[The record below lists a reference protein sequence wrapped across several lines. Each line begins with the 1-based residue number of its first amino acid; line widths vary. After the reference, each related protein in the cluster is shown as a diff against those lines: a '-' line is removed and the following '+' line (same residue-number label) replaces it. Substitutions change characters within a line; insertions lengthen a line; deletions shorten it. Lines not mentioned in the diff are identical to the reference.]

1 MNPTILA
8 ALFTSSLALLGLT
21 VGKDSKVSE
30 FRQQWIDGL
39 RADVSEFLASVQHVF
54 GFRVVEK
61 YKENAPKVSA
71 DEQYKAMQ
79 RTNELSSR
87 IRLRLDPEKPLSK
100 KLTAEM
106 KRLRDIAHD
115 SDLLETNLLLQAHV
129 VEECTSALLDEAWE
143 RVKKGE
149 RKYRVCIWI
158 SAIILALS
166 LVALF
171 ITSFTP
177 LRDWIVA
184 HFGCLIGSRRV
195 FSAPTALV

>member
-1 MNPTILA
+1 MNPSILA

-21 VGKDSKVSE
+21 VGKDSKVSK

-39 RADVSEFLASVQHVF
+39 HADVSEFLATVQHVF
-54 GFRVVEK
+54 GFRVIEHFK
-61 YKENAPKVSA
+61 GDDKDHKISA
-71 DEQYKAMQ
+71 DERYKAMQ

-115 SDLLETNLLLQAHV
+115 SSLIETDLLLQAHV

-158 SAIILALS
+158 SGLTLGLS
-166 LVALF
+166 VVALF
-171 ITSFTP
+171 VLSYAP
-177 LRDWIVA
+177 LAEWLRA
-184 HFGCLIGSRRV
+184 HLH
-195 FSAPTALV
+195 L

>member
-87 IRLRLDPEKPLSK
+87 IRLRLDPEKALSK

-106 KRLRDIAHD
+106 KVLRDIAHD
-115 SDLLETNLLLQAHV
+115 SNLLETDLLLQAHV
-129 VEECTSALLDEAWE
+129 VEECTSALLDEAWV

-158 SAIILALS
+158 SSIILGLS
-166 LVALF
+166 LAALF
-171 ITSFTP
+171 VTSFVP
-177 LRDWIVA
+177 LCDWIVA
-184 HFGCLIGSRRV
+184 HFGCHIG
-195 FSAPTALV
+195 

>member
-54 GFRVVEK
+54 GFRVVET

-79 RTNELSSR
+79 RTNELSSV
-87 IRLRLDPEKPLSK
+87 S
-100 KLTAEM
+100 
-106 KRLRDIAHD
+106 
-115 SDLLETNLLLQAHV
+115 
-129 VEECTSALLDEAWE
+129 
-143 RVKKGE
+143 
-149 RKYRVCIWI
+149 
-158 SAIILALS
+158 
-166 LVALF
+166 
-171 ITSFTP
+171 
-177 LRDWIVA
+177 
-184 HFGCLIGSRRV
+184 GCG
-195 FSAPTALV
+195 